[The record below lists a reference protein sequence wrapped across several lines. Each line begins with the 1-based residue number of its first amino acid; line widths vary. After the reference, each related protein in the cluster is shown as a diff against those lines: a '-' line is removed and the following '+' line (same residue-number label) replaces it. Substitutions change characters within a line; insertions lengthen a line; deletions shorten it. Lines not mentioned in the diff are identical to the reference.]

1 MQFND
6 TQSARIAN
14 HQACVV
20 FDKKTGIISHIHQ
33 SITFEGGQ
41 APSKEQFEVRAKQLA
56 REFAAPSKEPL
67 ELPAKELAR
76 EFAAKLRG
84 IKLDRLEVLHVQ
96 PDELTGQPMKV
107 DTKSYRLVPVAPERA
122 SPRKSKKRVQSRKS

>member
-6 TQSARIAN
+6 TQSPRIAN

-67 ELPAKELAR
+67 ELPAQELAR
-76 EFAAKLRG
+76 ESRPSFG
-84 IKLDRLEVLHVQ
+84 
-96 PDELTGQPMKV
+96 ELNLTV
-107 DTKSYRLVPVAPERA
+107 WKSSTF
-122 SPRKSKKRVQSRKS
+122 SPTS

>member
-33 SITFEGGQ
+33 SITFEGAE
-41 APSKEQFEVRAKQLA
+41 APSKEQFEARAKQLA
-56 REFAAPSKEPL
+56 REFAAPSKEPS
-67 ELPAKELAR
+67 ESPAKQLAR
-76 EFAAKLRG
+76 EFSAKSRG
-84 IKLDRLEVLHVQ
+84 IKLDRLEVLHVR

-107 DTKSYRLVPVAPERA
+107 DTKSSRLVPVTSKRA
-122 SPRKSKKRVQSRKS
+122 SARKPKKRVQSRKS

>member
-33 SITFEGGQ
+33 SITFEGAE
-41 APSKEQFEVRAKQLA
+41 APSKEQFEARAKQLA
-56 REFAAPSKEPL
+56 REFAP
-67 ELPAKELAR
+67 
-76 EFAAKLRG
+76 
-84 IKLDRLEVLHVQ
+84 
-96 PDELTGQPMKV
+96 GQPMKV
-107 DTKSYRLVPVAPERA
+107 DTKSSRLVPVTSKRA
-122 SPRKSKKRVQSRKS
+122 SARKPKKRVQSRKS